1 MGKCGRGAG
10 GQVAVFGILKR
21 QAKVYFTIV
30 IESNTASNIMTTI
43 KINI

>member
-21 QAKVYFTIV
+21 QAKVYTIV

-43 KINI
+43 K